1 MMIIDRSTH
10 SDIVRLAEI
19 HYMALPDDFL
29 PSLGLDFLAKVYY
42 PASMKSTSAVTL
54 TARDQG
60 RVVGFVT
67 LAHDSAQYTRDVI
80 SKSWI
85 ALGLYALRVAILHPS
100 SIWKSMEVLQAALFS
115 KPDPIQSEIV
125 FIAVDPTCQGQGIG
139 TRLVTS
145 SIEYL
150 AQMGIYQCRTK
161 TLARNEKVIRMYER
175 LGWHV
180 RDQFS
185 LIGNQYVFIVMMNR
199 DV

>member
-1 MMIIDRSTH
+1 MIIDRSTQ
-10 SDIVRLAEI
+10 SDVVRLAEI
-19 HYMALPDDFL
+19 HHIALPDDFL
-29 PSLGLDFLAKVYY
+29 PSLGRDFLERIYY
-42 PASMKSTSAVTL
+42 PAAMRSARAVTL

-60 RVVGFVT
+60 QVVGFVT
-67 LAHDSAQYTRDVI
+67 IAHDSAQYTRDVI

-85 ALGLYALRVAILHPS
+85 ALGLYALRAAILHPS

-125 FIAVDPTCQGQGIG
+125 FIAVDPVCQGQGIG
-139 TRLVTS
+139 TRMVRSAL
-145 SIEYL
+145 EYL
-150 AQMGIYQCRTK
+150 AQMSIYQCRTK

-185 LIGNQYVFIVMMNR
+185 LLGNQYVTIVLLNR
-199 DV
+199 DA